1 MPVMSQRVAGFGTT
15 VFVEINN
22 LARLHNAVN
31 LGQGAPDFDGPPEV
45 LAAAVAAVNSALNQY
60 APGIGMPAVRAA
72 IAKHSERFY
81 GQKLNPDTE
90 VLVTA
95 GATEGVFAAILGL
108 TDPGDETIVFEPV
121 YDTYVPNLAMAGVT
135 PRYVPL
141 RGDNWT
147 FDPDELAKAFNSRT
161 RAIIVNTPHNPTG
174 KVFSREELRAIADL
188 CQKHD
193 VVAITDEVYEHI
205 LYDDAIHTR
214 LATLP
219 GMHERTVT
227 ISSLGKTFSVTGWKV
242 GWAIGPAPL
251 VNAVNQAHQFIT
263 YAVASPLQAAA
274 AAALTLP
281 FSFFEN
287 LQLTFQS
294 RRDRLVDVLQK
305 TGFKVFKPAGSYFV
319 MVDWRAV
326 APAHVQDDMQF
337 AQWLIHDV
345 GVACIPA
352 SPFYQESDKHMGKTL
367 RAFRGLQ
374 EGRNPVSS
382 RRKIVEVA
390 AILTSQNSYQCSA
403 HETHADRCCQLAL
416 LNIF

>member
-1 MPVMSQRVAGFGTT
+1 MSQRVAGFGTT

-22 LARLHNAVN
+22 LARQHNAVN

-45 LAAAVAAVNSALNQY
+45 LAAAVEAVNSALNQY
-60 APGIGMPAVRAA
+60 APGIGMPAVREA

-90 VLVTA
+90 VLVTT

-108 TDPGDETIVFEPV
+108 TDPGDEAIVFEPV
-121 YDTYVPNLAMAGVT
+121 YDTYVPNMVMAGVT

-141 RGDNWT
+141 CGDNWE

-174 KVFSREELRAIADL
+174 KVFSRDELRAIAEL
-188 CQKHD
+188 CQKHN
-193 VVAITDEVYEHI
+193 VIAITDEVYEHI
-205 LYDDAIHTR
+205 LYDDALHTR

-219 GMHERTVT
+219 GMHERTLT
-227 ISSLGKTFSVTGWKV
+227 ISSLGKTFSVTGWKI
-242 GWAIGPAPL
+242 GWAIGSAPL

-274 AAALTLP
+274 AAALNLP
-281 FSFFEN
+281 FNFFEN
-287 LQLTFQS
+287 LQSSYQS
-294 RRDRLVDVLQK
+294 RRDRMVDVLQK
-305 TGFKVFKPAGSYFV
+305 TGFKVFRPAGSYFV
-319 MVDWRAV
+319 MIDWRGV

-337 AQWLIHDV
+337 AEWLIREI

-352 SPFYQESDKHMGKTL
+352 SPFYQESDKHLGKHFARFAVCKKDETL
-367 RAFRGLQ
+367 AAAAERLLQ
-374 EGRNPVSS
+374 LGMR
-382 RRKIVEVA
+382 
-390 AILTSQNSYQCSA
+390 
-403 HETHADRCCQLAL
+403 
-416 LNIF
+416 